1 MRKSSNKHLG
11 QYGEQIAQK
20 YLTACGYEILA
31 LNYRSRFGEIDLIG
45 KKIAATGCDSQIV
58 FFEVKTRKGSGFG
71 LPEESVG
78 REKIRKILKTAY
90 KFLEENGLYSVP
102 QIDVISIKLNMYNVI
117 EELKHL
123 PRIYEF

>member
-1 MRKSSNKHLG
+1 MSKEKCFLG
-11 QYGEQIAQK
+11 QYGEQVAQK

-31 LNYRSRFGEIDLIG
+31 QNYRSRFGEIDI
-45 KKIAATGCDSQIV
+45 IAERENQIV
-58 FFEVKTRKGSGFG
+58 FFEVKTRRSSDFG